1 MKSTSL
7 AVSLTLATTLSVA
20 TAFAQV
26 APNSNSG
33 SQGLESFR
41 LNHPETGILPLGDQV
56 ARVYGNFSSGAT
68 PSESAQR
75 FIQSSALALY
85 GVQPADLAP
94 IGPFESGE
102 HLVQIMPDR
111 EVGGFKF
118 TGVYYSQQVRGVPVY
133 KSNLLVLTRN
143 EPGFPAVL
151 ASSTLWDVQGFETT
165 LDGVNLSSLPSAK
178 LWTRNPL
185 SQFRSKPQ
193 VSPAQYVIWAGIDRV
208 KAEEPRLAVLFSAEG
223 GGAFDPDNHQNIE
236 FVVDAK
242 TGAILHQES
251 KIYHAVNGRVTG
263 VATQGYAADA
273 CAAES
278 AMGMPY
284 VEVATGATT
293 TYADADGNFSIA
305 AGPAGST
312 YSTRLVG
319 RYFTTTNNGT
329 PTLSLSTTAND
340 GVNWSP
346 VFNSANSLEA
356 ERAQVNAYLM
366 ANKSRDMM
374 VAASP
379 AYPTVS
385 TQANSFLVT
394 CNIAS
399 TCNAYYTGNTINFY
413 LAGGGCNNTAF
424 GDIVGHEFGH
434 NAVAKGGSGQGAYG
448 EGMGDIF
455 GLLLS
460 DEPRTGVGF
469 QTCATGIRTAA
480 NTFQYS
486 AASCST
492 GGSEIHACGQL
503 ISGCV
508 WDLRNRFASLY
519 PSTFRTL
526 LADYCVNS
534 ILLHGNITSIAGD
547 ITIDFL
553 TLDDN
558 DGNILNGTP
567 NYTSINDAFSV
578 HGLPGPALQLA
589 QITFPNGL
597 PTALTPNGLTPLQVR
612 IEPILGT
619 VNQSTAKLFIRTV
632 GASSYVASP
641 LTPLGSNLY
650 QANLPGGACPSE
662 VNYYFTV
669 QMTSG
674 DTQSSPSLAPT
685 QFYATPVASQFGELV
700 FDTFEAA
707 TSSWTVGATGDT
719 ATAGLWTLVDPVG
732 TAAQPEDDFTASPG
746 VKAWITGQGAVG
758 GGLGAADVDGGV
770 TTLVSPAFDCSG
782 FDDAYISYHRW
793 YSNNAGAGANAD
805 SMPIEISGDNGT
817 TWVQLENV
825 AENAGAW
832 VKKTFRVQTYVTAT
846 TQVRI
851 RVRAQDLAT
860 GSIIEAGIDDVR
872 VYGATCT
879 PALIGDLNGDGVV
892 NGIDLGILLGAW
904 GTNTYDLSGDG
915 IISGPDLGLL
925 LANWTV

>member
-1 MKSTSL
+1 MKPTSL
-7 AVSLTLATTLSVA
+7 AVALTLVTTLSTA

-33 SQGLESFR
+33 SQGLDSFR
-41 LNHPETGILPLGDQV
+41 LNHPDSGVLSLGDQV
-56 ARVYGNFSSGAT
+56 ARVYGNFSGGAT

-102 HLVQIMPDR
+102 HVVQIMPDR

-143 EPGFPAVL
+143 EDGFPAVL
-151 ASSTLWDVQGFETT
+151 ASSTLWDVQGFETQ

-193 VSPAQYVIWAGIDRV
+193 VGPAQYVIWAGIDRV
-208 KAEEPRLAVLFSAEG
+208 KAQEPRLAVLFSAEG
-223 GGAFDPDNHQNIE
+223 GGAYDPDNYQNIE

-251 KIYHAVNGRVTG
+251 KIYHAVTGRVTG
-263 VATQGYAADA
+263 LATQGYAADT
-273 CAAES
+273 CAAEV

-284 VEVATGATT
+284 VEIATGTTT
-293 TYADADGNFSIA
+293 TYADAEGNFSIP

-319 RYFTTTNNGT
+319 KYFTTNNNGT
-329 PTLSLSTTAND
+329 PSPSLSTTAND

-346 VFNSANSLEA
+346 VFNSTNSLEA

-366 ANKSRDMM
+366 ANKTRDMM
-374 VAASP
+374 IFASP

-385 TQANSFLVT
+385 TQANSFLVS

-399 TCNAYYTGNTINFY
+399 TCNAFYSGNTINFY

-424 GDIVGHEFGH
+424 GDIVAHEFGH

-448 EGMGDIF
+448 EGMGDCF

-460 DEPRTGVGF
+460 DDPRTGVGF
-469 QTCATGIRTAA
+469 QSCATGIRTAA

-486 AASCST
+486 ADSCST
-492 GGSEIHACGQL
+492 AGSAIHACGQL
-503 ISGCV
+503 LSGCV
-508 WDLRNRFASLY
+508 WDLRNRFASIY
-519 PSTFRTL
+519 PGTYRTL
-526 LADYCVNS
+526 LADYVVNS
-534 ILLHGNITSIAGD
+534 ILLHGNITSIGAD
-547 ITIDFL
+547 ITVDFL
-553 TLDDN
+553 TLDD
-558 DGNILNGTP
+558 DDSSILNGTP
-567 NYTSINDAFSV
+567 NYTTINDAFSV

-589 QITFPNGL
+589 QITFPAGL
-597 PTALTPNGLTPLQVR
+597 PAALTPNGLTPVQVR
-612 IEPILGT
+612 IEPLVGT
-619 VNQSTAKLFIRTV
+619 VNASTAKVFIRTV
-632 GASSYVASP
+632 GGSSYVTYP

-650 QANLPGGACPSE
+650 QANLPGGDCPSE

-669 QMTSG
+669 QMASG
-674 DTQSSPSLAPT
+674 DIMASPSTAPA
-685 QFYATPVASQFGELV
+685 QFYATPVASEFGELV

-719 ATAGLWTLVDPVG
+719 ATAGLWTRVDPVG

-746 VKAWITGQGAVG
+746 VKCWVTGQGAVG
-758 GGLGAADVDGGV
+758 GAAGVADVDGGA

-782 FDDAYISYHRW
+782 FADAYISYHRW
-793 YSNNAGAGANAD
+793 YSNNTGAGPNAD

-825 AENAGAW
+825 TENAGAW
-832 VKKTFRVQTYVTAT
+832 VKKTFRIQTYVPAS

-851 RVRAQDLAT
+851 RFRAQDLNA
-860 GSIIEAGIDDVR
+860 GSIIEAAVDDVR

-879 PALIGDLNGDGVV
+879 PALVGDLDGNGVV
-892 NGIDLGILLGAW
+892 NGLDLAVLLGAW
-904 GTNTYDLSGDG
+904 GTGTYDLSGDG
-915 IISGPDLGLL
+915 IIGGEDLALL
-925 LANWTV
+925 LTHWTG